1 MEDKRKKGLFVL
13 ENESKL
19 REEINQLSKN
29 VQGLESMVK
38 LLLVNS
44 LIDSSSSIQLYDNIS
59 LPETLQEKMNRLGFE
74 VGVMNHN
81 FDSQLLTI
89 IVPSSVKFKEIQYI
103 FNLFY
108 ETVQEIEPL
117 FQFSKINGMQRK
129 RMLQEEI
136 SFHVVGK
143 EIHVFDLKGSST

>member
-1 MEDKRKKGLFVL
+1 
-13 ENESKL
+13 
-19 REEINQLSKN
+19 
-29 VQGLESMVK
+29 MVK